1 MLNSKKQINKMGV
14 KKQTDKKKVVNKE
27 MVWEC
32 LVCGHKQISNERPI
46 KCVCTNNGN
55 YVINNSYTV
64 GE

>member
-14 KKQTDKKKVVNKE
+14 KKKTINKDV
-27 MVWEC
+27 VWEC